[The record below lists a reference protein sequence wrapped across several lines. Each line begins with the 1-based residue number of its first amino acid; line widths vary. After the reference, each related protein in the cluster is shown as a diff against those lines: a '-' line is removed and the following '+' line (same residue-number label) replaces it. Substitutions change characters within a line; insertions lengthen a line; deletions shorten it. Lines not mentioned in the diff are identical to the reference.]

1 MLLDQL
7 LESINQPEPIEIPQG
22 WGQGRAAFGG
32 LVGALL
38 VKKAQGTLADATKQ
52 LRSAYINFVGP
63 VVVGKAEL
71 QAEILREGK
80 SVTSVQ
86 VRLIQNA
93 QVQSVLVASFGTSR
107 ESVIQ
112 VASKQVIPAFVA
124 PADSRE
130 LPYIEGMT
138 PEFFKHFDAY
148 WSEGDMPFSAST
160 QPDFGG
166 WMRFKP
172 TEHIKK
178 IKLPHLFALVDMWPP
193 AVLPMF
199 NRLAP
204 ASSLNWTFD
213 LINLPNNISAEAWW
227 QYQVKTDFAADGYAY
242 SQAHIW
248 DEQGNLVAISRQT
261 VTVFL

>member
-1 MLLDQL
+1 MLFDQL
-7 LESINQPEPIEIPQG
+7 LESINQSETIIIPEG

-32 LVGALL
+32 LVGAIL
-38 VKKAQGTLADATKQ
+38 VKKAQSILADATKQ
-52 LRSAYINFVGP
+52 LRSAHINFIGP
-63 VVVGKAEL
+63 VMIGEAQL
-71 QAEILREGK
+71 RAEIFREGK
-80 SVTSVQ
+80 SVTSLEVK
-86 VRLIQNA
+86 LIQNG

-112 VASKQVIPAFVA
+112 VASKQVLPAFA
-124 PADSRE
+124 TPAESRE
-130 LPYIEGMT
+130 LPFVEGMT

-148 WSEGDMPFSAST
+148 WSEGEMPFSASK
-160 QPDFGG
+160 QSDFGG
-166 WMRFKP
+166 WMRFKS
-172 TEHIKK
+172 EQHIKK

-193 AVLPMF
+193 AVLSMF

-204 ASSLNWTFD
+204 ASSLNWTLD
-213 LINLPNNISAEAWW
+213 LINLPNNLSGEAWW
-227 QYQVKTDFAADGYAY
+227 QYQVQTDFSAEGYAY

>member
-1 MLLDQL
+1 MLFDQL
-7 LESINQPEPIEIPQG
+7 LESINQSETIHIPEG

-32 LVGALL
+32 LVGAIL
-38 VKKAQGTLADATKQ
+38 VKKAQSILADATKQ
-52 LRSAYINFVGP
+52 LRSGYVNFVGP
-63 VVVGKAEL
+63 VVVGEALL
-71 QAEILREGK
+71 QADILREGN
-80 SVTSVQ
+80 SVTSIQ
-86 VRLIQNA
+86 VKLIQNN
-93 QVQSVLVASFGTSR
+93 QVQSTLIASFGSAR
-107 ESVIQ
+107 DSVIQ
-112 VASKQVIPAFVA
+112 VASQHSAPSISA

-138 PEFFKHFDAY
+138 PEFFKHFDAC
-148 WSEGDMPFSAST
+148 WSVGEMPFSASA

-172 TEHIKK
+172 TEQVKK

-193 AVLPMF
+193 AVLSMF

-204 ASSLNWTFD
+204 ASSLNWTLD
-213 LINLPNNISAEAWW
+213 LINMPNNLSGEAWL